1 LHVSRDFGG
10 SIRARRSHVLRLG
23 LGGAHR
29 QERQGDGMGIPA
41 SIDDL
46 ELAALISSKIC
57 HDVIG
62 PVGAIYNGL
71 EVLDEDDDEDS
82 RAYALEIIR
91 NFTEQASAKLQFA
104 RFAFGAAGSAGS
116 VIDLSNA
123 EAITRGFIGTGKQQ
137 LTWQVPPGHMAKDY
151 VKLLLN
157 MVAVAQ
163 TALPHG
169 GEIAVTLRGKLDRPE
184 LHIRCKGPRARLP
197 AHLPDFL
204 SGARKNSLDPLSIQA
219 YYTCRLAETA
229 KMRLTTVLEGPDVI
243 MAAVPAA

>member
-1 LHVSRDFGG
+1 MSG
-10 SIRARRSHVLRLG
+10 
-23 LGGAHR
+23 
-29 QERQGDGMGIPA
+29 PA
-41 SIDDL
+41 AIDDL

-71 EVLDEDDDEDS
+71 EVLDEDSDEES
-82 RAYALEIIR
+82 RAYALTVIR

-123 EAITRGFIGTGKQQ
+123 EAITRGFISTGKQQ
-137 LTWQVPPGHMAKDY
+137 LDWQVPRGHMAKDY

-169 GEIAVTLRGKLDRPE
+169 GEIGVTLKGKLEQPE
-184 LHIRCKGPRARLP
+184 LQIRCKGPKARVP
-197 AHLPDFL
+197 AHLAEFL
-204 SGARKNSLDPLSIQA
+204 AGTRTNGLDPLSIQP
-219 YYTCRLAETA
+219 YYTTRLAKSA
-229 KMRLTTVLEGPDVI
+229 GMRLTVAMDGADIVI
-243 MAAVPAA
+243 RAVTA

>member
-1 LHVSRDFGG
+1 M
-10 SIRARRSHVLRLG
+10 
-23 LGGAHR
+23 
-29 QERQGDGMGIPA
+29 GDA
-41 SIDDL
+41 AAIDDM

-71 EVLDEDDDEDS
+71 EVLDEDNDEDS
-82 RAYALEIIR
+82 RAYALDVIR
-91 NFTEQASAKLQFA
+91 SFTEQASAKLQFA

-123 EAITRGFIGTGKQQ
+123 EAITRGFFGTGKQQ
-137 LTWQVPPGHMAKDY
+137 LTWHVPPGHMGKDY

-157 MVAVAQ
+157 MIAVAQ

-169 GEIAVTLRGKLDRPE
+169 GDIAVTLKGKLERPE
-184 LHIRCKGPRARLP
+184 LHIRCKGPKARLP

-204 SGARKNSLDPLSIQA
+204 SGARKNGLDPLSIQP
-219 YYTCRLAETA
+219 YYTTRLAQTA
-229 KMRLTTVLEGPDVI
+229 KMRLTVVLDGADVV
-243 MAAVPAA
+243 MSAVPAT